1 MIYTVEKQLLSEHL
15 AGILQKGL
23 DNLLEENRL
32 SDLSLLYAL
41 FSRVKNGT
49 IELCLNFN
57 TYIKKKGRTIVI
69 DPEKDKTM
77 VQDLLDFKDK
87 MDNIVHSCFDHNEKF
102 INSLRE
108 AFEYF
113 VNQRSN
119 KPAELIG
126 KFNFS
131 PALEVY

>member
-1 MIYTVEKQLLSEHL
+1 MDLL
-15 AGILQKGL
+15 Q
-23 DNLLEENRL
+23 
-32 SDLSLLYAL
+32 
-41 FSRVKNGT
+41 
-49 IELCLNFN
+49 
-57 TYIKKKGRTIVI
+57 KKGRTIVI
-69 DPEKDKTM
+69 DPEKDKNM

-87 MDNIVHSCFDHNEKF
+87 LDNIVHSCFDHNDKF

-126 KFNFS
+126 LNLF
-131 PALEVY
+131 